1 MIPCSYKADYAQYTV
16 YNPMEDI
23 NKEYH
28 SHREFLVAEMI
39 VDEGVGNCKKE
50 VTLFLILTV
59 ATPLLP
65 P

>member
-1 MIPCSYKADYAQYTV
+1 MKNGRQLPPFELSSSGISRKTMIPCSYKADYAQYTV

-39 VDEGVGNCKKE
+39 VDEE
-50 VTLFLILTV
+50 
-59 ATPLLP
+59 
-65 P
+65 